1 MIKKIIKIS
10 WVLILSCIMLCG
22 INSFNILAEENDD
35 DDWIGVFIEFDRD
48 REIGVVYSFE
58 DDENIKKRRD
68 NPNDM

>member
-35 DDWIGVFIEFDRD
+35 DDSIGVFLDFDSD

-58 DDENIKKRRD
+58 DDENIKKIVI
-68 NPNDM
+68 PKVI